1 MSGQKDIGNKKKGGA
16 NPKRWKAEE
25 MGLIV
30 LELAILRASGCTL
43 RSCQPAQQ
51 CETEEREEEKRKKE
65 KKEKKK
71 EM

>member
-1 MSGQKDIGNKKKGGA
+1 MSGQKDIGNKKKRGA

-25 MGLIV
+25 MVLIV
-30 LELAILRASGCTL
+30 LELAILRASGCTH

-51 CETEEREEEKRKKE
+51 CETEEREEEEKR